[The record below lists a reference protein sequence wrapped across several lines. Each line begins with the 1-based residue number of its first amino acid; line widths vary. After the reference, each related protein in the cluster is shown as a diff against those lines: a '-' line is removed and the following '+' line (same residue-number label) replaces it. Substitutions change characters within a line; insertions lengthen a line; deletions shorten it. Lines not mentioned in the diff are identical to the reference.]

1 MRDEISISL
10 WAYNLG
16 YKISSIQEWLEI
28 VDQGAMQAIA
38 NKSDLLVL
46 PEYISEHW
54 LTFMSDNI
62 PLSGEIE
69 WMAGQALVAF
79 PQVQKIADKYNLSIL
94 AGSVP
99 ASDGI
104 GGFNNRAYLYRPGG
118 TEPII
123 QNKLCLTPNEKNPDG
138 WCLTPGNDIQ
148 IIDFDGVKIA
158 IVICLDIELPALS
171 AYLAK
176 HAAELDMILVPSMT
190 ERLSG
195 YSRVF
200 GCAKARAVEL
210 QIVVCAVGVI
220 GATPLTPPRPNVSGA
235 SVYIPCEELLGNT
248 GILHA
253 IDPRGDDTGYGP
265 ILHAT
270 DIPIA
275 KIRNIRENL
284 AEVWPGAWTSESLT
298 HTKA

>member
-1 MRDEISISL
+1 MRDEISVSL

-16 YKISSIQEWLEI
+16 YKISGIEEWLEI
-28 VDQGAMQAIA
+28 VDQGAGEAVENQ
-38 NKSDLLVL
+38 SDLLVL

-54 LTFMSDNI
+54 LTFMQDGI

-69 WMAGQALVAF
+69 WMAEQALVAM
-79 PQVQKIADKYNLSIL
+79 PQVQAIADKYDLSIL

-99 ASDGI
+99 ASDGD
-104 GGFNNRAYLYRPGG
+104 GGFHNRAYLYRPGLSD
-118 TEPII
+118 PII
-123 QNKLCLTPNEKNPDG
+123 QNKLCLTPAEKNPDG
-138 WCLTPGNDIQ
+138 WDLTPGNEIQ
-148 IIDFDGVKIA
+148 IIDYDGLKIA

-176 HAAELDMILVPSMT
+176 HAPELDMIIVPSMT

-210 QIVVCAVGVI
+210 QVVVCAVGIV
-220 GATPLTPPRPNVSGA
+220 GATPLNPPRPNISGA
-235 SVYIPCEELLGNT
+235 SVFIPCEELLGNT
-248 GILHA
+248 GVLQA
-253 IDPRGDDTGYGP
+253 IEPRGTDAGYGP

-270 DIPIA
+270 NIPVG
-275 KIRNIRENL
+275 KIKNIRENL

-298 HTKA
+298 HSNA